1 MSIAQSDNM
10 PRGCKL
16 IHLPVHTDKRGSLSF
31 AEAGGAIPFDIERVF
46 WIYDV
51 PQGEERGA
59 HSHNECAEVVI
70 PVQGEFD
77 MTVDDGITKKTI
89 HMDSPHTGILIPP
102 GIWCQLSNF
111 TPDTI
116 CVVLAS
122 HPYNASGYTHNYQ
135 EYQEQLIKVVPYTCE
150 MANIWNNFVAH
161 SKNGT
166 FLLHR
171 SYMDYHAQR
180 FTDCSLLFYKKGKPI
195 ALLPANYVSE
205 ERTVQ
210 SHGGLT
216 YGGLILSESITAA
229 DTLQVMSCA
238 IEWMRISLGAQR
250 WIYKPIP
257 HIYHRCAAEEDLYA
271 LFRHGAVLT
280 ARTASSAITYGHPI
294 AMQELRRRGIKKAQ
308 RDGIVYEES
317 TNIAAFWT
325 ILEDVLSTKH
335 QKSPVHTL
343 AEIKQL
349 QSSFPN
355 EIRLF
360 VARKGDEILA
370 GTLIYESG
378 QVAHAQYIASSSY
391 GRTVG
396 ALDGLFDYLITQVF
410 TAKRYF
416 DFGISTEQGGR
427 YLNEGLIF
435 QKEGFGART
444 VVYDTYELKIEN

>member
-1 MSIAQSDNM
+1 MKTEHCNNM

-16 IHLPVHTDKRGSLSF
+16 IHLPVRTDKRGSLSF
-31 AEAGGAIPFDIERVF
+31 AEADEHIPFNIERVF

-51 PQGEERGA
+51 PQGEVRGA

-77 MTVDDGITKKTI
+77 MTIDDGTTQCTI
-89 HMDSPHTGILIPP
+89 HMNSPHTGILIPP
-102 GIWCQLSNF
+102 GIWCRLSNF
-111 TPDTI
+111 VPGTI

-122 HPYNASGYTHNYQ
+122 HPYNAAGYTHDYK
-135 EYQEQLIKVVPYTCE
+135 EYQEQVIEAIPYTNDK
-150 MANIWNNFVAH
+150 ADIWNEFVSH

-171 SYMDYHAQR
+171 SYMDYHANR
-180 FTDCSLLFYKKGKPI
+180 FTDCSLFFYKKGKLI
-195 ALLPANYVSE
+195 ALLPANHVKE

-216 YGGLILSESITAA
+216 YGGLILSEGITAA

-238 IEWMRISLGAQR
+238 IEWMRTVLGAQR
-250 WIYKPIP
+250 WTYKPIP

-271 LFRHGAVLT
+271 LFRHNAVLT
-280 ARTASSAITYGHPI
+280 TRTASSTITCEHPI
-294 AMQELRRRGIKKAQ
+294 AMQELRRRGIKKAKAN
-308 RDGIVYEES
+308 GIIYEES
-317 TNIAAFWT
+317 DDLAPFWQ
-325 ILEDVLSTKH
+325 ILEEVLAEKH
-335 QKSPVHTL
+335 HKNPVHTL
-343 AEIKQL
+343 AEIEQL
-349 QSSFPN
+349 KEKFPN

-360 VARKGDEILA
+360 VARKEDEILA
-370 GTLIYESG
+370 GTLIYETT
-378 QVAHAQYIASSSY
+378 QVAHAQYIASSPH
-391 GRTVG
+391 GRATG
-396 ALDGLFDYLITQVF
+396 ALDGLFEHLISQVF
-410 TAKRYF
+410 NTKQYF

-444 VVYDTYELKIEN
+444 VVYDSYELKIGD

>member
-1 MSIAQSDNM
+1 MNTANCDKM

-16 IHLPVHTDKRGSLSF
+16 IHLPVRTDKRGSLSF
-31 AEAGGAIPFDIERVF
+31 AESDSIPFSIERVF

-59 HSHNECAEVVI
+59 HSHNDCAEVVI

-77 MTVDDGITKKTI
+77 MTVDDGITCRTI
-89 HMDSPHTGILIPP
+89 HLNSPHTGILIPA
-102 GIWCQLSNF
+102 GIWCRLSNF
-111 TPDTI
+111 APGTI

-122 HPYNASGYTHNYQ
+122 HPYNAAGYTHDYK
-135 EYQEQLIKVVPYTCE
+135 EYQEQMIEVRPYTNDK
-150 MANIWNNFVAH
+150 ADIWNDFVSR

-171 SYMDYHAQR
+171 SYMDYHADR
-180 FTDCSLLFYKKGKPI
+180 FTDCSLFFYKKGKLI
-195 ALLPANYVSE
+195 ALLPANHVKE

-216 YGGLILSESITAA
+216 YGGLILSEGITAA

-238 IEWMRISLGAQR
+238 IEWMRTVLGAQR
-250 WIYKPIP
+250 WTYKPIP

-271 LFRHGAVLT
+271 LFRHNAVLT
-280 ARTASSAITYGHPI
+280 TRTASSTITCEHPI

-308 RDGIVYEES
+308 ANGIIYEES
-317 TNIAAFWT
+317 DDLAPFWQ
-325 ILEDVLSTKH
+325 ILEEVLAEKH
-335 QKSPVHTL
+335 HKNPVHTL
-343 AEIKQL
+343 AEIEQL
-349 QSSFPN
+349 KEKFPN

-360 VARKGDEILA
+360 VARKEDEILA
-370 GTLIYESG
+370 GTLIYETT
-378 QVAHAQYIASSSY
+378 QVAHAQYIASSPH
-391 GRTVG
+391 GRATG
-396 ALDGLFDYLITQVF
+396 ALDGLFEHLISQVF
-410 TAKRYF
+410 NTKQYF

-444 VVYDTYELKIEN
+444 VVYDSYELKIGD

>member
-1 MSIAQSDNM
+1 MNTAQSDNM
-10 PRGCKL
+10 PRGCRL

-70 PVQGEFD
+70 PVQGEFN
-77 MTVDDGITKKTI
+77 MTVDDGTTKCTV

-102 GIWCQLSNF
+102 GIWCRLSDF
-111 TPDTI
+111 APGTI

-122 HPYNASGYTHNYQ
+122 HPYNAAGYTHDYK
-135 EYQEQLIKVVPYTCE
+135 EYQDEMIEVVPYT
-150 MANIWNNFVAH
+150 ADKADAWNDFVTR

-166 FLLHR
+166 FLLNR
-171 SYMDYHAQR
+171 SYMDYHADR
-180 FTDCSLLFYKKGKPI
+180 FVDCSLLFRKKGKII
-195 ALLPANYVSE
+195 ALLPANYVEE
-205 ERTVQ
+205 ERTVY

-238 IEWMRISLGAQR
+238 TEWMRITLGAER
-250 WIYKPIP
+250 LIYKSIP

-271 LFRHGAVLT
+271 LFRHNAKLI
-280 ARTASSAITYGHPI
+280 ARTASSAITCGHPI

-308 RDGIVYEES
+308 ANGILYEES
-317 TNIAAFWT
+317 TDMAAFWK
-325 ILEDVLSTKH
+325 ILEEVLAEKH
-335 QKSPVHTL
+335 HKTPVHTL
-343 AEIKQL
+343 AEIEKL
-349 QSSFPN
+349 RASFPD

-360 VARKGDEILA
+360 VARKDGVLVA
-370 GTLIYESG
+370 GTLIYETDK
-378 QVAHAQYIASSSY
+378 VAHAQYIASSAE
-391 GRTVG
+391 GRAMG
-396 ALDGLFDYLITQVF
+396 ALDGLFDYLISQVYA
-410 TAKRYF
+410 AKSYF

-444 VVYDTYELKIEN
+444 VVYDAYELKIEN

>member
-1 MSIAQSDNM
+1 MKTEHCDNM
-10 PRGCKL
+10 PRDCKL
-16 IHLPVHTDKRGSLSF
+16 IHLPVRTDKRGSLSF
-31 AEAGGAIPFDIERVF
+31 AEAGGHIPFNIERVF
-46 WIYDV
+46 WIYNV

-70 PVQGEFD
+70 PIQGEFD
-77 MTVDDGITKKTI
+77 MTVDDGTTKCTI

-102 GIWCQLSNF
+102 GIWCRLSNF
-111 TPDTI
+111 ASGTI

-122 HPYNASGYTHNYQ
+122 HPYNAAGYTHDYT
-135 EYQEQLIKVVPYTCE
+135 EYQEQIIEVVPYTHDK
-150 MANIWNNFVAH
+150 ADTWNEFVGR

-171 SYMDYHAQR
+171 SYMDYHADR
-180 FTDCSLLFYKKGKPI
+180 FTDCSLLFYRKGKLI
-195 ALLPANYVSE
+195 ALLPANHVKE

-238 IEWMRISLGAQR
+238 IEWMHTVLGAQR

-271 LFRHGAVLT
+271 LFRHNATLT
-280 ARTASSAITYGHPI
+280 TRTASSTITCEHPI

-308 RDGIVYEES
+308 ANGIIYEES
-317 TNIAAFWT
+317 DDLSAFWQ
-325 ILEDVLSTKH
+325 ILEEVLVERHHKN
-335 QKSPVHTL
+335 PVHTL
-343 AEIKQL
+343 AEMEQL
-349 QSSFPN
+349 KEKFPN

-360 VARKGDEILA
+360 VARKEDEILA
-370 GTLIYESG
+370 GTLIYETT
-378 QVAHAQYIASSSY
+378 QVAHAQYIASSSH
-391 GRTVG
+391 GRTIG
-396 ALDGLFDYLITQVF
+396 ALDGLFEHLISQVF
-410 TAKRYF
+410 NTKKYF

-444 VVYDTYELKIEN
+444 VVYDSYELKIGN

>member
-1 MSIAQSDNM
+1 MNTAQSDNM
-10 PRGCKL
+10 PRGCRL

-70 PVQGEFD
+70 PVQGEFN
-77 MTVDDGITKKTI
+77 MTVDDGTTKCTV

-102 GIWCQLSNF
+102 GIWCRLSDF
-111 TPDTI
+111 APGTI

-122 HPYNASGYTHNYQ
+122 HPYNAAGYTHDYK
-135 EYQEQLIKVVPYTCE
+135 EYQDEMIEVVPYT
-150 MANIWNNFVAH
+150 ADKADAWNDFVTH

-166 FLLHR
+166 FLLNR
-171 SYMDYHAQR
+171 SYMDYHADR
-180 FTDCSLLFYKKGKPI
+180 FVDCSLLFRKKGKII
-195 ALLPANYVSE
+195 ALLPANYVEE
-205 ERTVQ
+205 ERTVY

-238 IEWMRISLGAQR
+238 TEWMRITLGADR
-250 WIYKPIP
+250 LIYKSIP

-271 LFRHGAVLT
+271 LFRHNAKLI
-280 ARTASSAITYGHPI
+280 ARTASSAITCGHPI

-308 RDGIVYEES
+308 ANGILYEES
-317 TNIAAFWT
+317 TDMAAFWK
-325 ILEDVLSTKH
+325 ILEEVLAEKH
-335 QKSPVHTL
+335 HKTPVHTL
-343 AEIKQL
+343 AEIEKL
-349 QSSFPN
+349 RASFPD

-360 VARKGDEILA
+360 VARKDGVLVA
-370 GTLIYESG
+370 GTLIYETDK
-378 QVAHAQYIASSSY
+378 VAHAQYIASSAE
-391 GRTVG
+391 GRAMG
-396 ALDGLFDYLITQVF
+396 ALDGLFDYLISQVYA
-410 TAKRYF
+410 AKSYF
-416 DFGISTEQGGR
+416 DFGISTELGGR

-444 VVYDTYELKIEN
+444 VVYDAYELKIEN

>member
-1 MSIAQSDNM
+1 MSLEQHDQL

-16 IHLPVHTDKRGSLSF
+16 IHLPVRTDKRGSLSF
-31 AEAGGAIPFDIERVF
+31 AESGGDIPFSIERVF

-59 HSHNECAEVVI
+59 HSHNECSEVVI
-70 PVQGEFD
+70 PIQGEFD
-77 MTVDDGITKKTI
+77 MTVDDGITQQTV

-102 GIWCQLSNF
+102 GIWCRLSNF
-111 TPDTI
+111 APGTI

-122 HPYNASGYTHNYQ
+122 HPYNASGYTHDYQ
-135 EYQEQLIKVVPYTCE
+135 EYKEQLIEVVPYTAD
-150 MANIWNNFVAH
+150 MASTWDDVVSR

-166 FLLHR
+166 FLLYR

-180 FTDCSLLFYKKGKPI
+180 FTDCSLLFYKKGNPI
-195 ALLPANYVSE
+195 ALLPANYVSK

-238 IEWMRISLGAQR
+238 IEWMRITLGAER
-250 WIYKPIP
+250 WVYKTIP

-271 LFRHGAVLT
+271 LFRHGAILT
-280 ARTASSAITYGHPI
+280 ARTASSAIAYEHLI

-308 RDGIVYEES
+308 SNDIVYEES
-317 TNIAAFWT
+317 SDMGAFWN
-325 ILEDVLSTKH
+325 ILEEVLATRH

-343 AEIKQL
+343 AEIEQL
-349 QSSFPN
+349 KLSFPN

-360 VARKGDEILA
+360 IARKGDDILA
-370 GTLIYESG
+370 GTLIYETD
-378 QVAHAQYIASSSY
+378 QVAHAQYIASSPF
-391 GRTVG
+391 GRMAG

-410 TAKRYF
+410 AEKRYF

-444 VVYDTYELKIEN
+444 VVYDTYELKIER

>member
-1 MSIAQSDNM
+1 MNTAQSDNM
-10 PRGCKL
+10 PRGCRL

-77 MTVDDGITKKTI
+77 MTVDDGTTKRTI

-102 GIWCQLSNF
+102 GIWCRLSDF
-111 TPDTI
+111 ASGTI

-122 HPYNASGYTHNYQ
+122 HAYNAAGYTHDYK
-135 EYQEQLIKVVPYTCE
+135 EYQEQMIEVVPYTSDL
-150 MANIWNNFVAH
+150 ADTWNDCVEH

-166 FLLHR
+166 FLLNR
-171 SYMDYHAQR
+171 SYMDYHADR
-180 FTDCSLLFYKKGKPI
+180 FTDCSLLFKKKGKVI
-195 ALLPANYVSE
+195 ALLPANFVEE
-205 ERTVQ
+205 ERTVY

-216 YGGLILSESITAA
+216 YGGLILSESLTAT

-238 IEWMRISLGAQR
+238 IEWMRITLGAER
-250 WIYKPIP
+250 LIYKPTP
-257 HIYHRCAAEEDLYA
+257 HIYHRYAAEEDLYA
-271 LFRHGAVLT
+271 LFRHNAKLI
-280 ARTASSAITYGHPI
+280 ARTASSAIPCERPI

-308 RDGIVYEES
+308 ANGIVYEES
-317 TNIAAFWT
+317 TDMAAFWK
-325 ILEDVLSTKH
+325 ILEEVLAEKH
-335 QKSPVHTL
+335 HKTPVHTL
-343 AEIKQL
+343 SEIEKL
-349 QSSFPN
+349 HASFPN
-355 EIRLF
+355 GIRLF
-360 VARKGDEILA
+360 VARKENTILA
-370 GTLIYESG
+370 GTLIYETDM
-378 QVAHAQYIASSSY
+378 VAHAQYIASSAE
-391 GRTVG
+391 GRNMG
-396 ALDGLFDYLITQVF
+396 ALDGLFAHLITQVYA
-410 TAKRYF
+410 TKSYF

-444 VVYDTYELKIEN
+444 VVYDAYEINFEN

>member
-1 MSIAQSDNM
+1 MKTAHCDNM

-16 IHLPVHTDKRGSLSF
+16 IHLPVRTDKRGSLSF
-31 AEAGGAIPFDIERVF
+31 AESGSHIPFSIERVF

-51 PQGEERGA
+51 PQDEERGA

-77 MTVDDGITKKTI
+77 MTVDDGTTQQTI

-102 GIWCQLSNF
+102 GIWCRLSNF
-111 TPDTI
+111 APGTI

-122 HPYNASGYTHNYQ
+122 HPYNAAGYTHNYQ
-135 EYQEQLIKVVPYTCE
+135 EYQEELIKAIPYTSD
-150 MANIWNNFVAH
+150 MADLWNEFVDQ

-180 FTDCSLLFYKKGKPI
+180 FTDCSLFFYKKGKPI
-195 ALLPANYVSE
+195 ALLPANYVRE
-205 ERTVQ
+205 EHTVQ

-216 YGGLILSESITAA
+216 YGGLILSESISAA

-238 IEWMRISLGAQR
+238 IEWMRSTLDAQR

-271 LFRHGAVLT
+271 LFRHNAVLT
-280 ARTASSAITYGHPI
+280 ARTASSAITYSHPI
-294 AMQELRRRGIKKAQ
+294 AMQELRRRCIKKAQ
-308 RDGIVYEES
+308 ANGIEYEES
-317 TNIAAFWT
+317 TDMAGFWK
-325 ILEDVLSTKH
+325 ILEEVLAERH

-343 AEIKQL
+343 AEIEQL
-349 QSSFPN
+349 KSAFPDK
-355 EIRLF
+355 IRLF
-360 VARKGDEILA
+360 VARKDETILA
-370 GTLIYESG
+370 GTLIYETD
-378 QVAHAQYIASSSY
+378 QVAHAQYIASSHD
-391 GRTVG
+391 GRTIG
-396 ALDGLFDYLITQVF
+396 ALDGLFEHLIIQIFST
-410 TAKRYF
+410 KRYF

-427 YLNEGLIF
+427 YLNEGLAF

-444 VVYDTYELKIEN
+444 VVYDTYELTIKS

>member
-1 MSIAQSDNM
+1 
-10 PRGCKL
+10 
-16 IHLPVHTDKRGSLSF
+16 
-31 AEAGGAIPFDIERVF
+31 
-46 WIYDV
+46 
-51 PQGEERGA
+51 
-59 HSHNECAEVVI
+59 
-70 PVQGEFD
+70 
-77 MTVDDGITKKTI
+77 MTVDDGTTQQTI

-102 GIWCQLSNF
+102 GIWCRLSNF
-111 TPDTI
+111 APGTI

-122 HPYNASGYTHNYQ
+122 HPYNASGYTHDYQ
-135 EYQEQLIKVVPYTCE
+135 AYQEQLIEAVPYTSD
-150 MANIWNNFVAH
+150 MANIWNDFVVH

-205 ERTVQ
+205 EHTVQ

-216 YGGLILSESITAA
+216 YGGLILSESISAA

-238 IEWMRISLGAQR
+238 IEWMRHTLGAKR

-271 LFRHGAVLT
+271 LFRHNAVLT
-280 ARTASSAITYGHPI
+280 ARTASSAITYSHPI

-308 RDGIVYEES
+308 ANGIVYEES
-317 TNIAAFWT
+317 TDMVRFWK
-325 ILEDVLSTKH
+325 ILEEVLAEKH

-343 AEIKQL
+343 AEIELLKNT
-349 QSSFPN
+349 FPN

-360 VARKGDEILA
+360 VARKDDKILA
-370 GTLIYESG
+370 GTLIYETD
-378 QVAHAQYIASSSY
+378 QVAHAQYIASSHD
-391 GRTVG
+391 GRTAG
-396 ALDGLFDYLITQVF
+396 ALDGLFEHLITQVF
-410 TAKRYF
+410 SAKQYF

-427 YLNEGLIF
+427 YLNEGLAF

-444 VVYDTYELKIEN
+444 VVYDAYEIRIDN

>member
-1 MSIAQSDNM
+1 MNTAQSDNM
-10 PRGCKL
+10 PRGCRL

-70 PVQGEFD
+70 PVQGEFN
-77 MTVDDGITKKTI
+77 MTVDDGTTKCTV

-102 GIWCQLSNF
+102 GIWCRLSDF
-111 TPDTI
+111 APGTI

-122 HPYNASGYTHNYQ
+122 HPYNAAGYTHDYK
-135 EYQEQLIKVVPYTCE
+135 EYQDEMIEVVPYT
-150 MANIWNNFVAH
+150 ADKADAWNDFVTH

-166 FLLHR
+166 FLLNR
-171 SYMDYHAQR
+171 SYMDYHADR
-180 FTDCSLLFYKKGKPI
+180 FVDCSLLFRKKGKII
-195 ALLPANYVSE
+195 ALLPANYVEE
-205 ERTVQ
+205 ERTVY

-238 IEWMRISLGAQR
+238 TEWMRITLGAER
-250 WIYKPIP
+250 LIYKSIP

-271 LFRHGAVLT
+271 LFRHNAKLI
-280 ARTASSAITYGHPI
+280 ARTASSAITCGHPI

-308 RDGIVYEES
+308 ANGILYEES
-317 TNIAAFWT
+317 TDMAAFWK
-325 ILEDVLSTKH
+325 ILEEVLAEKH
-335 QKSPVHTL
+335 HKTPVHTL
-343 AEIKQL
+343 AEIEKL
-349 QSSFPN
+349 RASFPD

-360 VARKGDEILA
+360 VARKDGVLVA
-370 GTLIYESG
+370 GTLIYETDK
-378 QVAHAQYIASSSY
+378 VAHAQYIASSAE
-391 GRTVG
+391 GRAMG
-396 ALDGLFDYLITQVF
+396 ALDGLFDYLISQVYA
-410 TAKRYF
+410 AKSYF

-435 QKEGFGART
+435 QKEGFGARI
-444 VVYDTYELKIEN
+444 VVYDAYELKIEN